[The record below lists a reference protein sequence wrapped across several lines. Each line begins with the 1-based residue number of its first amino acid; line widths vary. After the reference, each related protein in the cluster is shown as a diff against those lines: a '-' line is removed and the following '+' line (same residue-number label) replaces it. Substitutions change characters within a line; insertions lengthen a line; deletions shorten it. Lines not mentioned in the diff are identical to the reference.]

1 MRMSENGNPAVCAK
15 NLMSMTVG
23 ECPFDRL
30 RGRDPAMLDRP
41 MGEKQAVR
49 NARMVIEIYEPRL
62 EATVVKAGYRDA
74 HGNFEILMD
83 VEERKADS

>member
-1 MRMSENGNPAVCAK
+1 MRMKGNGNPVVCAK
-15 NLMSMTVG
+15 NLMSMTIG

-41 MGEKQAVR
+41 MGEQQAVR
-49 NARMVIEIYEPRL
+49 NARMVMEMYEPRL
-62 EATVVKAGYRDA
+62 DAKVIKAHYTDR

-83 VEERKADS
+83 VEERRET